1 MFAESFCSQSAQLS
15 LIQLSIC
22 FCPPRGTCRSLN
34 KIKNSQLDMSE
45 MYVYERETILGCLLF
60 LDYRKQIMAWFAWML
75 AHVISLLAFQAPIK
89 ISTG

>member
-1 MFAESFCSQSAQLS
+1 
-15 LIQLSIC
+15 
-22 FCPPRGTCRSLN
+22 
-34 KIKNSQLDMSE
+34 MSE